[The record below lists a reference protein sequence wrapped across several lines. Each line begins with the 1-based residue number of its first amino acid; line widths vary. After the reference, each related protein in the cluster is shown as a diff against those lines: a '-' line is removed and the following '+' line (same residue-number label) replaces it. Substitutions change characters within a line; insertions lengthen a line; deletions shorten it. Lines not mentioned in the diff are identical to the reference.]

1 VHISTPG
8 GGGYG
13 DAQMRDLA
21 KVLQDVIRGYFAQ
34 DEAERLF
41 AVVLTG
47 DPLGVD
53 NDVTTALRR
62 QSK

>member
-1 VHISTPG
+1 
-8 GGGYG
+8 
-13 DAQMRDLA
+13 MRDLA